1 MDETAMYRLIDEQKK
16 NSAEFEGKQR
26 KISKRVEDTV
36 IELAEANEKLV
47 KHMSQVEIKDFK
59 ENI

>member
-1 MDETAMYRLIDEQKK
+1 MDETAMNRLIDEQKK

-47 KHMSQVEIKDFK
+47 NHMSQVEIKDFK